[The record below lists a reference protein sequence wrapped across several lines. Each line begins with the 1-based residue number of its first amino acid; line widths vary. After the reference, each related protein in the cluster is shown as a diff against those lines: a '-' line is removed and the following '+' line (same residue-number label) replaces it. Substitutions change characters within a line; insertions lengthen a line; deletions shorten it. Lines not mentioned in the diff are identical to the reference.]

1 MPDIYSVAWKMLE
14 EKIAKSRRRSISK
27 ADLVQWQLQA
37 LEAAVDR
44 FALAAVYEEMERRSG
59 EQKEA

>member
-1 MPDIYSVAWKMLE
+1 MADIYGIAWKMLE
-14 EKIAKSRRRSISK
+14 EKIARSRRRSVSK

-44 FALAAVYEEMERRSG
+44 VILEVVYQEMRKPRG
-59 EQKEA
+59 QQKEA